1 MNMMKLGVDG
11 GNNIKLTRSS
21 PGLLNVL
28 RHPQPGRD
36 IGVCK
41 EDR

>member
-1 MNMMKLGVDG
+1 MNMTKLGVDG
-11 GNNIKLTRSS
+11 GDNIKLTRSS
-21 PGLLNVL
+21 PDLNVL